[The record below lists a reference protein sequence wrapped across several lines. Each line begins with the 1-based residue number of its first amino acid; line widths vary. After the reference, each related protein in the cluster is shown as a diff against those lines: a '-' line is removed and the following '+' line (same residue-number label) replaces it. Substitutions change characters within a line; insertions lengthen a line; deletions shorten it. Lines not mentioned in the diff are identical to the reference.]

1 MLQLLLKEHSTG
13 EMAMALLGCNIWEQ
27 FYPQP
32 FLWLM
37 EAVTQRE
44 RISSGRYLRW
54 QHTLERDLQREG
66 FRSRCCNPQQKLKRW
81 DPNIYEDSRQP
92 KTSYRIITALRF
104 QALLLKETMD
114 LSSFLL
120 PICIV
125 LMQKGERLKK
135 PFTQGICQFSFGHVN
150 RQITVAKPLLF

>member
-1 MLQLLLKEHSTG
+1 MLQLVLKEHSTG

-44 RISSGRYLRW
+44 RISSGRYQRW

-125 LMQKGERLKK
+125 LRKKVKDWRSLLHKGYV
-135 PFTQGICQFSFGHVN
+135 SF
-150 RQITVAKPLLF
+150 PLAMWKDR